1 MNVNA
6 VEIGTVH
13 DVQSGFGWEEFAE
26 HVTLKIMISNCFM
39 NCIDEEKFYFVK
51 ISADLCF

>member
-39 NCIDEEKFYFVK
+39 DFIDEEKFCFDK
-51 ISADLCF
+51 ISADL